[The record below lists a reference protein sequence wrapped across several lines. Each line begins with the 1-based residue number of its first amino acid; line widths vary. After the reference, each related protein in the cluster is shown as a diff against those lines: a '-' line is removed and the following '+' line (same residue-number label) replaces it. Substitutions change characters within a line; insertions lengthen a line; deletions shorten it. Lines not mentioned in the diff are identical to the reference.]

1 MPAHEQ
7 PYHHGSLRQE
17 LLASAEATLERDGV
31 DKLSL
36 RQLAREAGVSH
47 AAPGKHFRDRQA
59 LLDALA
65 ESGFHRMTG
74 ALERAVADA
83 PPTARARFSSLA
95 NAYVDFALDH
105 PGLLSLMYSNKH
117 APGAAETVVNA
128 GHATMDLTVRLVS
141 EAQTAG
147 DIAAG
152 DPESIALVAFATFHG
167 VATLAAGGML
177 GDVPVGD
184 VVNAASTV
192 FWAGLSRSV

>member
-17 LLASAEATLERDGV
+17 LLTSAEATLERDGV

-36 RQLAREAGVSH
+36 RQLARDAGVSH

-65 ESGFHRMTG
+65 ESGFQRMTG
-74 ALERAVADA
+74 TLERAVSDA
-83 PPTARARFSSLA
+83 QPTARARFSSLA
-95 NAYVDFALDH
+95 NAYVDFALEH

-117 APGAAETVVNA
+117 APGAAEAVVTA
-128 GHATMDLTVRLVS
+128 GHAAMELTVRLVS
-141 EAQTAG
+141 EAQEAG
-147 DIAAG
+147 EMAAG

-167 VATLAAGGML
+167 VATLAVGGML
-177 GDVPVGD
+177 NGVPVDD
-184 VVNAASTV
+184 VVDAASKV
-192 FWAGLSRSV
+192 FWAGLSRTA